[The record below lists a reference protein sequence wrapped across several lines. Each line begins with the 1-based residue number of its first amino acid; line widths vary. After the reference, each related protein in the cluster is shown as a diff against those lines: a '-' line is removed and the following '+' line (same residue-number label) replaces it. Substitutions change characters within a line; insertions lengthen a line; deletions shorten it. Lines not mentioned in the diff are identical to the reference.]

1 MSVTVGVAGKD
12 CRNSPYVVAAAA
24 DSAHVCID
32 FYVADQAPFVEEA
45 EEVAAVVDT
54 MAQLLLLL
62 VNVPNSYDCGPE
74 TYSPD
79 VLLAVP
85 SETVAT
91 SPRDDTA
98 SAMNSSSQ
106 EKSDVRRYHAVDS
119 VASPTG

>member
-1 MSVTVGVAGKD
+1 MSETVGVAGKD

-32 FYVADQAPFVEEA
+32 FYVVDQAPFVEEA
-45 EEVAAVVDT
+45 EEVADT

-74 TYSPD
+74 THSPD
-79 VLLAVP
+79 GLLAVP

-98 SAMNSSSQ
+98 SAMDSSSQ
-106 EKSDVRRYHAVDS
+106 ETSDVTRYHAVDS